1 MITENKD
8 VLDYILKRNRNI
20 NIENKI
26 KLIINRNHKKSMNIL
41 IKYLIKTTEFTFSIL
56 FFFLNLSMNPDFLR
70 ILNP

>member
-56 FFFLNLSMNPDFLR
+56 FFFP
-70 ILNP
+70 

>member
-56 FFFLNLSMNPDFLR
+56 FFFLNFSMNPYFLR